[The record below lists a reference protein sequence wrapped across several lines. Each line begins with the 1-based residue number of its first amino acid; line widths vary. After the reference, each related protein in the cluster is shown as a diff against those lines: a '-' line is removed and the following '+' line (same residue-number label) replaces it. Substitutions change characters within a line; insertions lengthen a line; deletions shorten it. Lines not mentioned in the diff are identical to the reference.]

1 MWCSNGAS
9 PHRGPHVTNRV
20 ALWLILI
27 LAAASLADVTLNDGL
42 SLQFLAR
49 KFLDLIQWVVFWR

>member
-1 MWCSNGAS
+1 M
-9 PHRGPHVTNRV
+9 TNRV